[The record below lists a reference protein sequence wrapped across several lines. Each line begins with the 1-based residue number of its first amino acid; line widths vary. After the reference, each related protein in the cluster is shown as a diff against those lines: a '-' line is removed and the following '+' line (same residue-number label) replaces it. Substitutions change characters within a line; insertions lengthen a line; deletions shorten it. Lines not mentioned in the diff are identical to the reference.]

1 MKRMSVHHYDV
12 NRCIW
17 TISDGLIGIKNINH
31 RDIMTLAKAKT
42 SESRSCNSYQM
53 IINQSI
59 FSIMTYRLE
68 IISLSLR
75 DL

>member
-17 TISDGLIGIKNINH
+17 SISDGLIGIKNINH
-31 RDIMTLAKAKT
+31 QDIMTLPKIKT
-42 SESRSCNSYQM
+42 YESRSYNFYQV
-53 IINQSI
+53 IINVSI
-59 FSIMTYRLE
+59 FSN
-68 IISLSLR
+68 